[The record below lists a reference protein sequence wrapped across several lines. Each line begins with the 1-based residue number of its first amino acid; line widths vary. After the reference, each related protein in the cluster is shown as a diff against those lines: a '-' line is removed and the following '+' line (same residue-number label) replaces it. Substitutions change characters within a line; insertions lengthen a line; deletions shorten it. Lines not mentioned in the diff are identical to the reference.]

1 MMKRGQGAFEYI
13 LMLSGVLL
21 IVILIIFIL
30 QGTLSGTN
38 NTMAAQQGT
47 FNSTVT
53 SEIVPQYT
61 ANLVVTSKTGGVNG
75 PQFPCCALNNGSVA
89 SGTTSGYYSTCG
101 SKVPTSI
108 TACNATLNCPASKFD
123 QKTGRCA

>member
-30 QGTLSGTN
+30 QGTLAGTN

-47 FNSTVT
+47 FNSSV
-53 SEIVPQYT
+53 SVQIVPQYI
-61 ANLVVTSKTGGVNG
+61 ANLVVTSNTGGING
-75 PQFPCCALNNGSVA
+75 PRFPCCALNNGSVA
-89 SGTTSGYYSTCG
+89 SGATQGFYSTCG
-101 SKVPTSI
+101 GQLTTTI

-123 QKTGRCA
+123 KKTGRCA

>member
-30 QGTLSGTN
+30 QGTLTGTN
-38 NTMAAQQGT
+38 NTMAAQQNT
-47 FNSTVT
+47 YNSTV
-53 SEIVPQYT
+53 SVQIVPQYS
-61 ANLVVTSKTGGVNG
+61 ANLTVVSKTGGING
-75 PQFPCCALNNGSVA
+75 PAFPCCVMNNGSTA
-89 SGTTSGYYSTCG
+89 SGSTAG
-101 SKVPTSI
+101 FPTNCNVTGGPTI

-123 QKTGRCA
+123 KKVGRCA

>member
-1 MMKRGQGAFEYI
+1 MKRGQGAFEYI

-38 NTMAAQQGT
+38 NTMAAQQNT
-47 FNSTVT
+47 YNSTV
-53 SEIVPQYT
+53 SVQIVPQYT
-61 ANLVVTSKTGGVNG
+61 ANLVVVSKTGGVNG
-75 PQFPCCALNNGSVA
+75 PLFPCCVLNNGSVA
-89 SGTTSGYYSTCG
+89 SGSTQGYYSRCG
-101 SKVPTSI
+101 NQVPTSI

>member
-53 SEIVPQYT
+53 MNIVPQYNP
-61 ANLVVTSKTGGVNG
+61 NLVVTLKTGGVNG
-75 PQFPCCALNNGSVA
+75 PLFPCCVLNNGTVA
-89 SGTTSGYYSTCG
+89 TGTTLGYNTTCG
-101 SKVPTSI
+101 ITGGQTM
-108 TACNATLNCPASKFD
+108 TACNSTLNCPSSKFD
-123 QKTGRCA
+123 KKTGRCA

>member
-38 NTMAAQQGT
+38 NTIGAQQNT
-47 FNSTVT
+47 YNTAVSAD
-53 SEIVPQYT
+53 IVPQYT
-61 ANLVVTSKTGGVNG
+61 KNLTVTSATGGING
-75 PQFPCCALNNGSVA
+75 PQYPCCAIQNGTIYVDATHQGTSNCNI
-89 SGTTSGYYSTCG
+89 SGL
-101 SKVPTSI
+101 SI
-108 TACNATLNCPASKFD
+108 PACNKNLSCPSSKFD
-123 QKTGRCA
+123 RKQGRCA

>member
-1 MMKRGQGAFEYI
+1 MSGTKRGQGAFEYI

-47 FNSTVT
+47 FSNTVT
-53 SEIVPQYT
+53 AEFVAPYT
-61 ANLVVTSKTGGVNG
+61 ANLIVTSKTGNLVGATY
-75 PQFPCCALNNGSVA
+75 PCCANGVGCA
-89 SGTTSGYYSTCG
+89 SGIT
-101 SKVPTSI
+101 
-108 TACNATLNCPASKFD
+108 TACNPTLLTCPSGQFD
-123 QKTGRCA
+123 KKTGRCA